1 MSKNA
6 PLNEHS
12 LCPNYVGTHPHLGE
26 RCEGLG
32 VVRVGGRKYCKCCER
47 EIVRNLRRYA
57 QPLEAVVV
65 EVKS

>member
-32 VVRVGGRKYCKCCER
+32 VVRVGGRRWCRTCER
-47 EIVRNLRRYA
+47 EMLRVLRRYA
-57 QPLEAVVV
+57 TPLEAVVV
-65 EVKS
+65 EVAK